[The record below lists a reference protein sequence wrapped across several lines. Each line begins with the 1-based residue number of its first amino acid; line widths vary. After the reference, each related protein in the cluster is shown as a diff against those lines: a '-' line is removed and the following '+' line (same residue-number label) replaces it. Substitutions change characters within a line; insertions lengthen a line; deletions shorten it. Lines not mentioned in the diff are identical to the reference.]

1 MVAVG
6 SEQFILG
13 TLGLALAG
21 GRVQPF
27 NPAHDQPGGDVLVLL
42 AGGEVRVGDLGD
54 LGIRYPPALVL
65 VPDGLG
71 VLDPNPGILGDAGD
85 RGDGRLIVTGG
96 DRETRP
102 ASAYRRG
109 DLVVVEGAV
118 GARRD
123 APGGPGPAW
132 QCSQVSVIIEAAPQ
146 AEEHEPC
153 RVRVPEMTGAAAG
166 VQMVATRAFRPF
178 TPLYPYPLPCL
189 AYP

>member
-85 RGDGRLIVTGG
+85 RGDGRL
-96 DRETRP
+96 R
-102 ASAYRRG
+102 
-109 DLVVVEGAV
+109 
-118 GARRD
+118 
-123 APGGPGPAW
+123 
-132 QCSQVSVIIEAAPQ
+132 

-153 RVRVPEMTGAAAG
+153 RYECSCSCAIWTVYR
-166 VQMVATRAFRPF
+166 
-178 TPLYPYPLPCL
+178 PYPRRSQEHSSVTTHPSQKSARRIRAEPGASL
-189 AYP
+189 ARARRADHGHAHASARRAHEVTARILVGWVLSV